1 MEHIHVAISDG
12 GEELDPTSLATF
24 AFDNRQALEHVDYLI
39 GNAIE
44 VHAQVQDTAD
54 SYAEF
59 EEARSWRTH
68 LGDIMGEVEADL
80 QDPYN
85 KHARKPVKEHDVL
98 KWDGVGL
105 DRGAYLLAQ
114 GCVDEDCL
122 EVEPDDAPD
131 DPPEHKKLDAEGR

>member
-1 MEHIHVAISDG
+1 MEHIHVAITSKSAQPD
-12 GEELDPTSLATF
+12 LDSGAIF
-24 AFDNRQALEHVDYLI
+24 AFDNGQALEYVDQLI
-39 GNAIE
+39 GEAIE
-44 VHAQVQDTAD
+44 EHARAQDTAD
-54 SYAEF
+54 TFNEF
-59 EEARSWRTH
+59 EEARTWRQQ
-68 LGDIMGEVEADL
+68 LGDILKEMEADL